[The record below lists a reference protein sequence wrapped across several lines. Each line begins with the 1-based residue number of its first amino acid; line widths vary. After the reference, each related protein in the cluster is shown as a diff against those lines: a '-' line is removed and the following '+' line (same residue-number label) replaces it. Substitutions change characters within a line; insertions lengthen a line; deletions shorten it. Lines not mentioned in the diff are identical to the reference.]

1 MFQFAIREVKGHI
14 STAVFNPFSPLPTA
28 GTDFAQTGS
37 LVKDRHLLQRQMSS
51 TGKRNHY
58 YCNTNQDTL
67 GTEDSVLI
75 SEVS

>member
-1 MFQFAIREVKGHI
+1 MREVKLY
-14 STAVFNPFSPLPTA
+14 STHCARDLVFNPFSSLPTA
-28 GTDFAQTGS
+28 GMDFAQTGS
-37 LVKDRHLLQRQMSS
+37 LVKDRRLLQRQMSS

-58 YCNTNQDTL
+58 YCNNQDTL